1 MTSKSVPFV
10 ATLCLDL
17 NSKFVMTPLRIASW
31 SAAKQVREVIHGYGM
46 LGRVSLSRYVLVFSW
61 TRPNGQEVSALA
73 PVFHRNVGEKF
84 WFVLDYYDPQL
95 WKAVR
100 SSGDMIDLLKR
111 VQAGEPATV
120 ASSRGPRLKFWRAM
134 TN

>member
-1 MTSKSVPFV
+1 MTSRNAPFV
-10 ATLCLDL
+10 AKLCLDL
-17 NSKFVMTPLRIASW
+17 QTGFVVTPLRIADW
-31 SAAKQVREVIHGYGM
+31 SSAKAVRESIHGYGM
-46 LGRVSLSRYVLVFSW
+46 LGRVSLSRYVLIFSW
-61 TRPNGQEVSALA
+61 IRPNGQEVTALA
-73 PVFHRNVGEKF
+73 PMFRREKGETH
-84 WFVLDYYDPQL
+84 WFVIDYYEPRL
-95 WKAVR
+95 WKDVT